1 MKAMLEPSPQ
11 NPPKPPVTW
20 EQAVAQFK
28 RHNPSH
34 PPGMPASKP
43 SAMRKAALGKILERL
58 KQPTEDRLPD
68 GGKVERAE
76 K

>member
-1 MKAMLEPSPQ
+1 MKAMPEPSPQ
-11 NPPKPPVTW
+11 KPPNPPVTW

-43 SAMRKAALGKILERL
+43 SAIRKAYLGMILERSKHL
-58 KQPTEDRLPD
+58 IEDRLTD
-68 GGKVERAE
+68 GGEVERAE
-76 K
+76 Q